1 MLDINLFR
9 EDKGNNPE
17 IIGDSQRR
25 RFKGVEIVN
34 EVIQLDKEWRYSQLE
49 LDNLRKDFNKIK
61 KRVSQLKIAGEDA
74 TEVIK
79 DTEEN
84 KRLVAEKEVEVR
96 EASKQLNS
104 KLEVIGNPNPKSD
117 CYRILFSD
125 MLDVP
130 SCFRKEAGS
139 HGRDTSGIFRVHEFE
154 KVEQFC
160 ITSPNDNESWE
171 MHEEIIK
178 NSEDFYK
185 SLS

>member
-17 IIGDSQRR
+17 IISDSQRR
-25 RFKGVEIVN
+25 SFKGE
-34 EVIQLDKEWRYSQLE
+34 RSSTRSQLE
-49 LDNLRKDFNKIK
+49 LDNLRKEFNKIK

-117 CYRILFSD
+117 CYR
-125 MLDVP
+125 
-130 SCFRKEAGS
+130 
-139 HGRDTSGIFRVHEFE
+139 
-154 KVEQFC
+154 
-160 ITSPNDNESWE
+160 
-171 MHEEIIK
+171 
-178 NSEDFYK
+178 
-185 SLS
+185 